1 MSTKKPG
8 QLFVLFL
15 LLLSA
20 ALTAFFIISEDYY
33 DYTSGSIDAA
43 AQSATLDKDDLK
55 KLASAQ
61 QEELNTD
68 IKFRNFFI
76 TDTRAKQV
84 ELYAD
89 FNNWGQNPIVLKP
102 YSRGYFEI
110 SLALPAGEYKY
121 VFHIDGKD
129 VLDPNNLDRTEFNG
143 RTVCIKTIK

>member
-8 QLFVLFL
+8 QLFLPFL
-15 LLLSA
+15 LFIA
-20 ALTAFFIISEDYY
+20 GALTTFFVVAEDFYT
-33 DYTSGSIDAA
+33 YTSGSIESA

-55 KLASAQ
+55 KLAAPVSPSF
-61 QEELNTD
+61 NTD

-76 TDTRAKQV
+76 TDTRAKHV
-84 ELYAD
+84 ELQAD
-89 FNNWGQNPIVLKP
+89 FNDWGKTPIVLKP

-129 VLDPNNLDRTEFNG
+129 VLDPNNLDRTEVNG

>member
-20 ALTAFFIISEDYY
+20 ALTTLFIVGEDFYA
-33 DYTSGSIDAA
+33 YTSGAIESA

-55 KLASAQ
+55 TLATPSR
-61 QEELNTD
+61 ETFNTD
-68 IKFRNFFI
+68 IRFRNFFI
-76 TDTRAKQV
+76 TDTRAKHV
-84 ELYAD
+84 ELLAD
-89 FNNWGQNPIVLKP
+89 FNDWGKNPIVLKP
-102 YSRGYFEI
+102 YSRGYFEV

-129 VLDPNNLDRTEFNG
+129 VLDPNNQDRTQFNG

>member
-1 MSTKKPG
+1 M
-8 QLFVLFL
+8 
-15 LLLSA
+15 
-20 ALTAFFIISEDYY
+20 
-33 DYTSGSIDAA
+33 
-43 AQSATLDKDDLK
+43 
-55 KLASAQ
+55 ASAQ
-61 QEELNTD
+61 REELNTD

-76 TDTRAKQV
+76 TDTRAKHV
-84 ELYAD
+84 ELQAD

>member
-1 MSTKKPG
+1 MSAKKTGP
-8 QLFVLFL
+8 LFVLFL

-20 ALTAFFIISEDYY
+20 ALTAFFVLSEDYY
-33 DYTSGSIDAA
+33 DYSSASIEAA

-55 KLASAQ
+55 KLASPQ
-61 QEELNTD
+61 REELNTD

-76 TDTRAKQV
+76 TDTRAKHV
-84 ELYAD
+84 ELQAD
-89 FNNWGQNPIVLKP
+89 FNNWGQNPIILKP

>member
-20 ALTAFFIISEDYY
+20 ALTAFFVISEDYY
-33 DYTSGSIDAA
+33 DYTSGSIDTA

-61 QEELNTD
+61 REELNTD

-76 TDTRAKQV
+76 TDTRAKHV
-84 ELYAD
+84 ELQAD

>member
-1 MSTKKPG
+1 MSTKKTGP
-8 QLFVLFL
+8 LFVLFL
-15 LLLSA
+15 LLISA
-20 ALTAFFIISEDYY
+20 ALTAFFVYSEDFY
-33 DYTSGSIDAA
+33 DYTAGAIEAS

-55 KLASAQ
+55 KLASPPRQA
-61 QEELNTD
+61 LNTD
-68 IKFRNFFI
+68 IKFRNLFI

-84 ELYAD
+84 ELHAD
-89 FNNWGQNPIVLKP
+89 FNNWGKNPIILKP

>member
-61 QEELNTD
+61 Q
-68 IKFRNFFI
+68 
-76 TDTRAKQV
+76 V
-84 ELYAD
+84 ELHAD

>member
-55 KLASAQ
+55 KLSSAQ
-61 QEELNTD
+61 REELNTD

-84 ELYAD
+84 ELHAD